1 MPGSGSLIIRPIEAH
16 FIDSNDEFDRL
27 STYCDL
33 HLGAKHAKTEIC
45 KNGGSNPFWHHPL
58 VVPVKDEHAKC
69 TIEVMAEEHLTEVKE
84 TAGVCDINLEEIKKE
99 GNLRKWYTLTKDGRN
114 EGDILIEASFLAELP
129 PFFGTKSTLSSSKE
143 TETLP
148 LPLPLQAMK
157 SCSVVERKSVRKFSD
172 NREDRP
178 NGRGWNMYVPGEDD
192 EPKLE
197 EMDETSLKKSRS
209 VMPWTE
215 GELNGRVQRRKSFW
229 ESILN
234 L

>member
-16 FIDSNDEFDRL
+16 FTDGNDDFDRI

-45 KNGGSNPFWHHPL
+45 KNGGSNPCWHHPL
-58 VVPVKDEHAKC
+58 VVPVSDEHAKC
-69 TIEVMAEEHLTEVKE
+69 TLEVVGEEHLTEVKE
-84 TAGVCDINLEEIKKE
+84 SAGICEINLEEIKKE
-99 GNLRKWYTLTKDGRN
+99 VNLRKWYTLTKDGRN
-114 EGDILIEASFLAELP
+114 EGDILVEASFLAELP
-129 PFFGTKSTLSSSKE
+129 PFFGTKSTPSSSKE
-143 TETLP
+143 T
-148 LPLPLQAMK
+148 LQAMK

-178 NGRGWNMYVPGEDD
+178 GRGWNMYVPGEDD

-197 EMDETSLKKSRS
+197 TMDDTALKKSRS
-209 VMPWTE
+209 VMPSTE
-215 GELNGRVQRRKSFW
+215 GEFDGRVQRRRSFW

-234 L
+234 F